1 MAHYKS
7 QTACQEAAESY
18 RFATADTDKIGEGAG
33 QIAEGVTGH
42 IRKRWPFI
50 LLGAIYIKVRSDQLA
65 RQR

>member
-18 RFATADTDKIGEGAG
+18 RFGTADTDKIGDGAG

-42 IRKRWPFI
+42 VKKRWPFI
-50 LLGAIYIKVRSDQLA
+50 LLLGIYIKVRSDQVA
-65 RQR
+65 RGR